1 MERRLQKQMS
11 GKNRG
16 SQIPLYSYYLSIR
29 LKFIFPFNLLS
40 NYLFSF
46 TWCHCEWHKKKKK
59 KK

>member
-1 MERRLQKQMS
+1 MRIYLFLKCMERRLQKQMS

-46 TWCHCEWHKKKKK
+46 T
-59 KK
+59 